1 MKLLI
6 AMMISL
12 LGMNAF
18 AYVDGTFSCKNVEG
32 LPNNTYEIKTDA
44 NGIPAVTS
52 TRYFRYDE
60 NSPVLKTVLKG
71 YALVAANSE
80 GVDALVLGGV
90 TLDFDGDKLVNC
102 K

>member
-1 MKLLI
+1 MKLVI

-12 LGMNAF
+12 LSVSAF

-32 LPNNTYEIKTDA
+32 LPNNVYKVSTDA
-44 NGIPAVTS
+44 AGVPMLEA
-52 TRYFRYDE
+52 TRYYRQTE
-60 NSPVLKTVLKG
+60 TSPTTKTVLKG
-71 YALVAANSE
+71 YAMVAESSE

-90 TLDFDGDKLVNC
+90 TLDFDGDKLANC